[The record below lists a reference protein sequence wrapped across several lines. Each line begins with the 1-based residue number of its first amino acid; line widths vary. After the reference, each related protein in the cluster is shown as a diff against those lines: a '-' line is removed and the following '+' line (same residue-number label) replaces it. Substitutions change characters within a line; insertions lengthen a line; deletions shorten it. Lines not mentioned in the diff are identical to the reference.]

1 MFYLQDFDR
10 VTVHPP
16 YVGVEDEKIS
26 SFPVG
31 PMLGNGFGHYDSL
44 RDAMVSRVIRIGLYQ
59 KWSPVEFN
67 RRIVILHTFLS
78 NELLK
83 NNFSFFFF
91 FVCARNIIISQIKF
105 SVVLRIRQ
113 YIM

>member
-67 RRIVILHTFLS
+67 RRIVILHIILA

-91 FVCARNIIISQIKF
+91 SCVQEILLLVKLNFQLCCEYDNIS
-105 SVVLRIRQ
+105 
-113 YIM
+113 